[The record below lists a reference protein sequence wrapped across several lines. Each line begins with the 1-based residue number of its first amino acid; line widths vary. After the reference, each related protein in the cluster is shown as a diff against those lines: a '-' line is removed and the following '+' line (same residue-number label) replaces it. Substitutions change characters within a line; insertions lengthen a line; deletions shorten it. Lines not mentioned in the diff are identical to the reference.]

1 MEYESYELLAK
12 LANQYKLDINKDED
26 VEKILTLFKTRVEE
40 LGKSPTFVYGKRL
53 ENAFFEMVKSL
64 DSVKFIKEEDTQKV
78 YSELDFKIPDYRII
92 SKDEE
97 IFLVEVKN
105 FASVTSTKNI
115 NKHTEYTLTQKYWN
129 QLKTYSELFSIP
141 VKIVIFWR
149 NWGLWTLNDLDE
161 FKSVGVKRKIK
172 LFEAFKHSQM
182 YKLGDK
188 LIGTKSPLVFR
199 LIMEPKLLNIDKP
212 SRKVVSKIIDVQ
224 MCSEE
229 NVIRDK
235 EISRF
240 AYLLFWFGKWKQEG
254 PFPVIKDNTFRGM
267 EYIAKP
273 IEETRGQGF
282 EIIAT
287 LSTMYMNMYHLQTYR
302 KEGLPNIYPKG
313 ELPPIAKIIPE
324 NPFHR
329 ELPLWIFTLV
339 PSFQ

>member
-26 VEKILTLFKTRVEE
+26 VEKILTLFKSRVEE

-53 ENAFFEMVKSL
+53 ENAFFEMVKAL

-78 YSELDFKIPDYRII
+78 YSELDFKIPDYKIV

-105 FASVTSTKNI
+105 FTSVASTKNI

-129 QLKTYSELFSIP
+129 QLKIYSELFSIP

-149 NWGLWTLNDLDE
+149 NWELWTLNDLDE

-172 LFEAFKHSQM
+172 LFEAFSYSKM

-199 LIMEPKLLNIDKP
+199 LIMEPKPLDIDKP
-212 SRKVVSKIIDVQ
+212 SMKVVSKIIDVQ

-254 PFPVIKDNTFRGM
+254 PFPVIKDNTFHGM

-273 IEETRGQGF
+273 IEETSRQGF
-282 EIIAT
+282 EMIAT
-287 LSTMYMNMYHLQTYR
+287 LSMMYMNMYHLLTYR
-302 KEGLPNIYPKG
+302 EVGLPNIYPKG
-313 ELPPIAKIIPE
+313 ELPTIAKIIPE
-324 NPFHR
+324 NPFDR
-329 ELPLWIFTLV
+329 GLPLWIFTMV